1 MPVVTRSRA
10 KMMAENEERV
20 KRVLCRCH
28 RSYKNAHKHRAKHAQ
43 YKEQVKEQVKES
55 TTPIK
60 YTRDVHLYP
69 LARTDTDALSPRL
82 MVKVVHTTDATDGA
96 NDANDADDADDAN
109 VFGTTGSMHPT
120 LKHSTNTPVLLVSLA
135 VVLFLILN

>member
-28 RSYKNAHKHRAKHAQ
+28 RSYKNVHKHSAKHAH
-43 YKEQVKEQVKES
+43 KEQVKES

-60 YTRDVHLYP
+60 YTRDVQLYP
-69 LARTDTDALSPRL
+69 LARTDTDTLSPRL

-96 NDANDADDADDAN
+96 NDANDANDADDADDAH

-120 LKHSTNTPVLLVSLA
+120 LKHSTNNTPVLLVSLA

>member
-28 RSYKNAHKHRAKHAQ
+28 RNYKNVHKHSAKHAH
-43 YKEQVKEQVKES
+43 KEQVKES

-60 YTRDVHLYP
+60 YTRDVQLYP
-69 LARTDTDALSPRL
+69 LARTDTDTLSPRL

-96 NDANDADDADDAN
+96 NDADDADDAN
-109 VFGTTGSMHPT
+109 DANVLGQTGSMHPT